1 MKRYHFDVKLT
12 AVIEKGAARLFQYE
26 KTRNG
31 RPMEYDKDGEVV
43 YHYATI
49 KAEKST
55 GRLYCYFS
63 IGDSTRKT
71 WLDTMPRYV
80 VRA

>member
-12 AVIEKGAARLFQYE
+12 AIIEKGAARLFQYE

-31 RPMEYDKDGEVV
+31 QPMEFAESGEVK
-43 YHYATI
+43 YRYATI